1 LDRSERQ
8 KEGIRRWVQAGCRAT
23 LQWATGTGKTRAG
36 IMAISLFLTKNK
48 NKKIVVVVPT
58 EYLKIQWLQ
67 ELNKSN
73 LLHEVT
79 VEIINSAI
87 KLQTEI
93 DFLILDEAHRI
104 PSDTYYTIFTQRK
117 PKLVLGLSATFN
129 RLDGRHELLNKYCPV
144 VDVITI
150 AEATKNKWLAPY
162 REYKV
167 LLYPEDIQEYRD
179 KNREFFDSFNVFNFD
194 FNIAMKCL
202 TNVIYRR
209 QYGKSIGLLP
219 AELDAVV
226 FTWNRALKFR
236 KSYVMNH
243 PLKLEVTRKILQA
256 RPNSKAITFS
266 GTIAQAEKIG
276 LGYVVHSK
284 KTKKKNQITL
294 DEFKNLS
301 SGVVHTAKSLDE
313 GSDIPGLNLAIIL
326 CNTSSKTQK
335 TQRVG

>member
-1 LDRSERQ
+1 MWS
-8 KEGIRRWVQAGCRAT
+8 
-23 LQWATGTGKTRAG
+23 TGTGKTRAG
-36 IMAISLFLTKNK
+36 ILAIKAFLTKNLDK
-48 NKKIVVVVPT
+48 VIKIIVPT
-58 EYLKIQWLQ
+58 EHLKLQWIQ
-67 ELNKSN
+67 ELNKYK
-73 LLHEVT
+73 LLADVSVEV
-79 VEIINSAI
+79 INSAV
-87 KLQTEI
+87 KANTKI
-93 DFLILDEAHRI
+93 DLVVLDECHRYG
-104 PSDTYYTIFTQRK
+104 SDSFYQIFSQRN
-117 PKLVLGLSATFN
+117 PTLVLGLSATFN
-129 RLDGRHELLNKYCPV
+129 RLDGRHKLLEKYCPV

-194 FNIAMKCL
+194 FNIGMKCL